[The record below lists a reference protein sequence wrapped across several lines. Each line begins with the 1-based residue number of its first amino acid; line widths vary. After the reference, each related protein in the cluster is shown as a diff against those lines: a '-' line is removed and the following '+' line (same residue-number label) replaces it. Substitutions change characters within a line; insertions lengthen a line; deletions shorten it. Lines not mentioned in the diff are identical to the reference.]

1 MHNRSKELQ
10 RCSIEEMSTLTWSN
24 VCEWTA
30 KNPHKAKTLTP
41 YVALNTTVSLAPDH
55 VDSEGWTRITVTPA
69 TPLSAVLMAQDAVY
83 QASTEA
89 SRRSAL
95 RDETTDLQE
104 KAIVH
109 LKGRQ
114 WPVRRTAE
122 GLSACGIEGRA
133 SSWPAQG
140 WRAMAALRDCQIVV
154 VNYDKKEVAF
164 FPEDIR
170 GWSAGVEIIWVDYEC
185 RYIWT
190 KEAAKLSPWISER
203 DTAGWTIGYPLADG
217 TMEELKDAAS
227 KVGDVLTMKL
237 NKEALRRRVGR
248 SQSIKALLPI

>member
-1 MHNRSKELQ
+1 MTALAW
-10 RCSIEEMSTLTWSN
+10 ST

-30 KNPHKAKTLTP
+30 KNPHKAKSLTP
-41 YVALNTTVSLAPDH
+41 YVVTNSTVSLAPDH
-55 VDSEGWTRITVTPA
+55 IDSDGWTRITVAPA

-89 SRRSAL
+89 SRRSVI

-104 KAIVH
+104 KAILH

-122 GLSACGIEGRA
+122 GLSACGIEGRS

-140 WRAMAALRDCQIVV
+140 WRAMATLRDCQIII
-154 VNYDKKEVAF
+154 VNHDKKEIGF

-170 GWSAGVEIIWVDYEC
+170 GWSASLETIWVDYEC

-190 KEAAKLSPWISER
+190 CDGAKVSSWISER
-203 DTAGWTIGYPLADG
+203 DAAGWTIAYPLADG
-217 TMEELKDAAS
+217 TMDELKDAAS
-227 KVGDVLTMKL
+227 KVGDVLNTKL

-248 SQSIKALLPI
+248 SQSIKALAAL

>member
-1 MHNRSKELQ
+1 MARY
-10 RCSIEEMSTLTWSN
+10 SIEEMATLAWSTI
-24 VCEWTA
+24 CEWTA
-30 KNPHKAKTLTP
+30 KNPHKAKSLTP
-41 YVALNTTVSLAPDH
+41 YVVTNSTVSLAPDH
-55 VDSEGWTRITVTPA
+55 VDSDGWTRITVTPA
-69 TPLSAVLMAQDAVY
+69 TPLSAVLMAQDVIY

-89 SRRSAL
+89 SHRSAI

-104 KAIVH
+104 KAIIH

-122 GLSACGIEGRA
+122 GIAACGVEGRA

-140 WRAMAALRDCQIVV
+140 WRAMAALRDCQIIV
-154 VNYDKKEVAF
+154 VNYDKKEIGF

-170 GWSAGVEIIWVDYEC
+170 GWSAGIETIWVDYEC

-190 KEAAKLSPWISER
+190 HDNAKVGSWISKH
-203 DTAGWTIGYPLADG
+203 DASGWTIDYPLADG
-217 TMEELKDAAS
+217 NMDELKEAS
-227 KVGDVLTMKL
+227 AKVGDVLSTKL

-248 SQSIKALLPI
+248 AQSIKALGAL